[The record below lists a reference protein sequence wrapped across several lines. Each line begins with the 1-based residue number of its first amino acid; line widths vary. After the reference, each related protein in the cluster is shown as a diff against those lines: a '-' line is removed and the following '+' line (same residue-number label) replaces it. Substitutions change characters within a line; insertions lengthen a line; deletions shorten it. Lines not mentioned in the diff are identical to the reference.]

1 MYASWSNNKD
11 AWLDVNPKPTD
22 DATLVLSPLTGYEW
36 RYDQGGWLMPGKT
49 LAVNN
54 TGQPERVLAPGQG
67 LQIGGEVTVRLV
79 TDGPVTVTQEVADR
93 LCEQVSR
100 QLGRAQY
107 NARWQ

>member
-1 MYASWSNNKD
+1 
-11 AWLDVNPKPTD
+11 
-22 DATLVLSPLTGYEW
+22 
-36 RYDQGGWLMPGKT
+36 
-49 LAVNN
+49 
-54 TGQPERVLAPGQG
+54 
-67 LQIGGEVTVRLV
+67 VRLV